1 MATKQPVVDRLRSL
15 GPIFRAHEAVNA
27 GVSWRDLY
35 QAREAGVVLELSRGL
50 FQLLET
56 NGVDQ
61 IDFVVACARAPH
73 AMVCLS
79 SALAYWDLS
88 DEIPGWVD
96 LAVPKGAHRPRID
109 TPPTRIHV
117 FQADTF
123 DLGRTVIHVAP
134 EVQFSITDRE
144 RSVVDAFRLRHR
156 IGEDLAVGAM
166 RRFLRQPQSKPNQVL
181 EIATQLRV
189 RSPVLSALRLL
200 QE

>member
-1 MATKQPVVDRLRSL
+1 MVV
-15 GPIFRAHEAVNA
+15 
-27 GVSWRDLY
+27 
-35 QAREAGVVLELSRGL
+35 ELSRGL
-50 FQLLET
+50 FQLLEA

-96 LAVPKGAHRPRID
+96 LAVPKGSHRPRID
-109 TPPTRIHV
+109 SPPTRVHV
-117 FQADTF
+117 FQANTF
-123 DLGRTVIHVAP
+123 DLGRSVIHVAP
-134 EVQFSITDRE
+134 EVQFSITDRQ
-144 RSVVDAFRLRHR
+144 RSVVDAFRLRHL

-166 RRFLRQPQSKPNQVL
+166 RRYLRQPQSKPNQVL